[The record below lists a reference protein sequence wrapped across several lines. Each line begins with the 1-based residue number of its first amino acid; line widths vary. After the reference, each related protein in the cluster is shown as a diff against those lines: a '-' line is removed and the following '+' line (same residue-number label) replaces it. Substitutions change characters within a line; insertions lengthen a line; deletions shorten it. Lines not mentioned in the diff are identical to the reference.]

1 MIATTMTAAITGA
14 IGTNSQALWYMT
26 RGFGLI
32 DLVLLTA
39 TMVMGLTQVV
49 RFARPGWPRFVVS
62 ALHKNISLL
71 AVVFLGVHVVT
82 AVLDTFAPISLAS
95 VFIPFVGKY
104 RPLWLGMGALSLD
117 LLVALVI
124 TSLVR
129 DRMRHRTWRLLHWA
143 AYLCWPVA
151 IVHGLGTGTDTKL
164 GWVLAINAACV
175 AAGVGAIWWRL
186 AERWRT
192 VPDRTSAGATK
203 RLVAVGGTL
212 AVPLIVGVWTLQ
224 GPLQPGW
231 ARRAGTPTALIGK
244 SVASSSAGSSSAGST
259 QGSSQAS
266 GASLAVPFQ
275 SDFQAVE
282 RREGSEDS
290 GQVTLVFDGTFS
302 SGAFTVTL
310 TGTPADQGVQLTS
323 GKVTLGPTGSP
334 DLYQGTVTQLQG
346 NTIVA
351 GLSGGGRSITVTI
364 QLSGGEGR
372 HLSGVIEASA

>member
-1 MIATTMTAAITGA
+1 MTAA

-49 RFARPGWPRFVVS
+49 RYARPGWPRFVVS

-71 AVVFLGVHVVT
+71 AVLFLAVHVVT
-82 AVLDTFAPISLAS
+82 AVLDTFAPISIAS

-104 RPLWLGMGALSLD
+104 RPLWLGLGALALD
-117 LLVALVI
+117 LLVALVV

-129 DRMRHRTWRLLHWA
+129 ERMGQRAWRLLHWA

-164 GWVLAINAACV
+164 GWVLMLNAACV
-175 AAGVGAIWWRL
+175 VAGIAAIWWRL

-192 VPDRTSAGATK
+192 VPERTPAGATK

-212 AVPLIVGVWTLQ
+212 AVPLIVGIWTLQ
-224 GPLQPGW
+224 GPLRPGW
-231 ARRAGTPTALIGK
+231 ARRAGTPASLIR
-244 SVASSSAGSSSAGST
+244 SSSSVPTTGARSAQGST
-259 QGSSQAS
+259 QAPGP
-266 GASLAVPFQ
+266 SLTIPFQ
-275 SDFQAVE
+275 SSFQAVE
-282 RREGSEDS
+282 QRTGGFEGSS
-290 GQVTLVFDGTFS
+290 QVTLVFDGTFS
-302 SGAFTVTL
+302 SGTFKVTL
-310 TGTPADQGVQLTS
+310 NGTPAEDGVQLTS
-323 GKVTLGPTGSP
+323 GEVTLGPTSSP
-334 DLYQGTVTQLQG
+334 DLYQGSVTQLEG

-364 QLSGGEGR
+364 QLTGGDR
-372 HLSGVIEASA
+372 RNFSGVIEASA

>member
-1 MIATTMTAAITGA
+1 MTSA

-49 RFARPGWPRFVVS
+49 RYARPGWPRFVVS

-71 AVVFLGVHVVT
+71 AVVFLAVHVVT
-82 AVLDTFAPISLAS
+82 AVLDTFAPISIAS

-104 RPLWLGMGALSLD
+104 RPLWLGLGALALD
-117 LLVALVI
+117 LLVALVV

-129 DRMRHRTWRLLHWA
+129 ERMGQRAWRLLHWA

-175 AAGVGAIWWRL
+175 VAGIAAIWWRI

-192 VPDRTSAGATK
+192 APDRNPGAATK

-212 AVPLIVGVWTLQ
+212 AVPLLAGIWLLQ

-231 ARRAGTPTALIGK
+231 ARRAGTPASLIG
-244 SVASSSAGSSSAGST
+244 ASAAATTSSASQGSAGTSKSSAG
-259 QGSSQAS
+259 QG
-266 GASLAVPFQ
+266 LAVPFR
-275 SDFQAVE
+275 SDFTAVE
-282 RREGSEDS
+282 HRGDPGSS
-290 GQVTLVFDGTFS
+290 GQVDIVFDGVFS
-302 SGAFTVTL
+302 SGSFKVTL
-310 TGTPADQGVQLTS
+310 TGYPADTGVQLTS
-323 GKVTLGPTGSP
+323 GRVTLGPTSAP
-334 DLYQGTVTQLQG
+334 DTYQGAVTQLQG
-346 NTIVA
+346 DTIVA
-351 GLSGGGRSITVTI
+351 GLSGDGRSFTVTI
-364 QLSGGEGR
+364 RLTGR
-372 HLSGVIEASA
+372 SDAGLSGVIEASA

>member
-1 MIATTMTAAITGA
+1 MTGA
-14 IGTNSQALWYMT
+14 LGTNSQALWYMT
-26 RGFGLI
+26 RGFGLL

-49 RFARPGWPRFVVS
+49 RYARPGWPRFVVS

-71 AVVFLGVHVVT
+71 AVVFLGVHVAT
-82 AVLDTFAPISLAS
+82 AVLDTFAPISIAS

-104 RPLWLGMGALSLD
+104 RPLWLGLGALSLD
-117 LLVALVI
+117 LLVALVV

-129 DRMRHRTWRLLHWA
+129 ERMGQRAWRLLHWA

-192 VPDRTSAGATK
+192 AAERTPAGATK
-203 RLVAVGGTL
+203 RLVAAGSTL

-231 ARRAGTPTALIGK
+231 ARRAGTPTALLGP
-244 SVASSSAGSSSAGST
+244 SVASA
-259 QGSSQAS
+259 SSQSSQGAAS
-266 GASLAVPFQ
+266 SQSQATAPSLPVPFQ
-275 SDFQAVE
+275 SSFRAVE
-282 RREGSEDS
+282 RREGSDSS
-290 GQVTLVFDGTFS
+290 GQITLVFDGTFS
-302 SGAFTVTL
+302 AGTFTVTL
-310 TGTPADQGVQLTS
+310 TGTPADGGIQLTS
-323 GKVTLGPTGSP
+323 GKVAVGPSGSP
-334 DLYQGTVTQLQG
+334 GLYQGAVTQLQG
-346 NTIVA
+346 DTIGA
-351 GLSGGGRSITVTI
+351 GVSGGGRSMNVTI
-364 QLSGGEGR
+364 QLTGRDGSIISGT
-372 HLSGVIEASA
+372 IEASA